1 MVDGAEEEPTVCWRF
16 SLRESRRDLVWQ
28 SIGPPVHMHI
38 SAHLGHWSKFVN
50 PASLRLLPQS

>member
-1 MVDGAEEEPTVCWRF
+1 MVDGAEEEPIVFWRF

-38 SAHLGHWSKFVN
+38 SAHCRSGGKRF
-50 PASLRLLPQS
+50 R